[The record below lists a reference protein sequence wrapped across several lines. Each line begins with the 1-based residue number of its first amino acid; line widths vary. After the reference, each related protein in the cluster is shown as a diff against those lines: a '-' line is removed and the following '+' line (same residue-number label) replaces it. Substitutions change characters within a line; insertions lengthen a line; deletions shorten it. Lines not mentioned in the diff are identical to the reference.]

1 MLQNV
6 MYVGNVRISGD
17 YYKNI
22 KSKNETGYLDLI
34 RWFYNGGGGIY
45 CPYYGVGSISHIW
58 HAGLFLAFI
67 GIYGSHL
74 IPHHA
79 KDIGNFSIISGT
91 YRCLYLFRDYAVVTL
106 LLSAFILSDDD
117 SFGNIW
123 CGGHAER

>member
-22 KSKNETGYLDLI
+22 KSKNETGYLDLF

-45 CPYYGVGSISHIW
+45 CPYYDVGSISHIW
-58 HAGLFLAFI
+58 YADLFLAFI
-67 GIYGSHL
+67 GYYGSHH
-74 IPHHA
+74 IPHHSQ
-79 KDIGNFSIISGT
+79 DIRNFSVICGT
-91 YRCLYLFRDYAVVTL
+91 YRRLYLFRDYVIVTL

-117 SFGNIW
+117 SFGNNG
-123 CGGHAER
+123 CGRHVER